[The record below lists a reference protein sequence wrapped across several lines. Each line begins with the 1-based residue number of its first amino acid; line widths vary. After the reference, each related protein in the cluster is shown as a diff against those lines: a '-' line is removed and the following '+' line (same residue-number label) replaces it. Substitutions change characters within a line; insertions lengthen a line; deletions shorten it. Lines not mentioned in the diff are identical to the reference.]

1 MKKGKT
7 QTYLD
12 KNPEAKAKK
21 KAYDSK
27 YQKSPEQVKKRV
39 ERNRNRREALKDG
52 RVRKGDG
59 KDISHTKN
67 GLRVKPKSVNRGSST
82 DMPGDRVRAKKK

>member
-1 MKKGKT
+1 MKRTAK
-7 QTYLD
+7 YYRD
-12 KNPEAKAKK
+12 NPGAKAKK

-52 RVRKGDG
+52 RVKKGDG

-67 GLRVKPKSVNRGSST
+67 GLRVKPKSQNRGSRK
-82 DMPGDRVRAKKK
+82 DMPGDRRARG

>member
-1 MKKGKT
+1 MKRTAK
-7 QTYLD
+7 YYRD
-12 KNPEAKAKK
+12 NPEAKAKK

-27 YQKSPEQVKKRV
+27 YQKSPEQVKNRV
-39 ERNRNRREALKDG
+39 ERNRNRRQALKDG

-67 GLRVKPKSVNRGSST
+67 GLRVKPKSQNRGSRK
-82 DMPGDRVRAKKK
+82 DMPGDKRARG

>member
-1 MKKGKT
+1 MKRTAK
-7 QTYLD
+7 YYRD
-12 KNPEAKAKK
+12 NPEAKAKK

-52 RVRKGDG
+52 RVKKGDG
-59 KDISHTKN
+59 KDVSHTKN
-67 GLRVKPKSVNRGSST
+67 GLRVKPKSVNRGAK
-82 DMPGDRVRAKKK
+82 DMPGDRRARG